1 MEGIEERNQ
10 RKEPKK
16 ERGGIKEKNQRK
28 RSNNEIDG
36 RN

>member
-16 ERGGIKEKNQRK
+16 ETKGRK
-28 RSNNEIDG
+28 RKEESKEVI
-36 RN
+36 